1 MGVAV
6 DKSGRQGLAD
16 GSVGRTTSP
25 ASKGKAPRTARG
37 EKTLRKILDAA
48 LLEFGQRGFHDS
60 SIVGITSRAKVALGT
75 FYTYFDS
82 KEAVFAAL
90 VRDMSRQVR
99 DHVAPDIEGAADE
112 IDRERLALASY
123 LRFVFDHKEVYR
135 IIDEAEFVDP
145 AGFRTHYETAAARIA
160 ARLEEA
166 TAKGQ
171 MRDDGAAR
179 HGGPRLGDHGNERV
193 PRPALRRVGPAGCGS
208 GRGPRQRTDRTRT
221 EALAQLAR
229 QRSESARR
237 LPRHDR
243 VRSRC
248 AAHRRERR

>member
-1 MGVAV
+1 MGDKV
-6 DKSGRQGLAD
+6 DKPGRKAVAQAA
-16 GSVGRTTSP
+16 VGRSTSA

-37 EKTLRKILDAA
+37 ERTLRKILDAA
-48 LLEFGQRGFHDS
+48 LLEFGQKGFHES

-99 DHVAPDIEGAADE
+99 DYVAPDIEGAGSE
-112 IDRERLALASY
+112 IERERLALASY

-166 TAKGQ
+166 SKKGQ
-171 MRDDGAAR
+171 MRDDGPLATEVRAWAIMGMNVFLGLRFGVWGRQDPELVSAHANDMIAR
-179 HGGPRLGDHGNERV
+179 GLK
-193 PRPALRRVGPAGCGS
+193 S
-208 GRGPRQRTDRTRT
+208 
-221 EALAQLAR
+221 
-229 QRSESARR
+229 
-237 LPRHDR
+237 
-243 VRSRC
+243 
-248 AAHRRERR
+248 

>member
-1 MGVAV
+1 MGEKL
-6 DKSGRQGLAD
+6 DKSAVAALATRVVD
-16 GSVGRTTSP
+16 LATSQ

-60 SIVGITSRAKVALGT
+60 SIVGITRRAKVALGT

-82 KEAVFAAL
+82 KEALFAAL
-90 VRDMSRQVR
+90 VRDMSGQVR
-99 DHVAPDIEGAADE
+99 DHVAPDIEGSVDE
-112 IDRERLALASY
+112 IDRERRALASY

-166 TAKGQ
+166 AAKGQ
-171 MRDDGAAR
+171 MRDDGPLATEVRAWAIM
-179 HGGPRLGDHGNERV
+179 GMNVFLG
-193 PRPALRRVGPAGCGS
+193 LRFGVW
-208 GRGPRQRTDRTRT
+208 GRQDPD
-221 EALAQLAR
+221 L
-229 QRSESARR
+229 
-237 LPRHDR
+237 
-243 VRSRC
+243 V
-248 AAHRRERR
+248 AAHANAMLRNGLES

>member
-1 MGVAV
+1 MMHFMGAAV
-6 DKSGRQGLAD
+6 DKSGQAAVADTFVGL
-16 GSVGRTTSP
+16 TNSP

-48 LLEFGQRGFHDS
+48 LLEFGQKGFHDS
-60 SIVGITSRAKVALGT
+60 SIVGITRRAKVALGT

-99 DHVAPDIEGAADE
+99 DYVAPAIEGSIDE
-112 IDRERLALASY
+112 IDRERRALASY

-145 AGFRTHYETAAARIA
+145 VGFRTHYETAAARIA

-171 MRDDGAAR
+171 MRNDGPLATEVRAWAIM
-179 HGGPRLGDHGNERV
+179 GMNVFLGLRFGVWGRQDAELVANHANAMLRKGLER
-193 PRPALRRVGPAGCGS
+193 
-208 GRGPRQRTDRTRT
+208 
-221 EALAQLAR
+221 
-229 QRSESARR
+229 
-237 LPRHDR
+237 
-243 VRSRC
+243 
-248 AAHRRERR
+248 

>member
-1 MGVAV
+1 MDKPGQVAV
-6 DKSGRQGLAD
+6 AQVAVRRS
-16 GSVGRTTSP
+16 TSA

-37 EKTLRKILDAA
+37 ERTLRKILDAA

-99 DHVAPDIEGAADE
+99 DYVAPAIEDSVDE
-112 IDRERLALASY
+112 IDRERRALTAY

-171 MRDDGAAR
+171 MRNDGPLATEVRAWAIM
-179 HGGPRLGDHGNERV
+179 GMNVFLG
-193 PRPALRRVGPAGCGS
+193 LRFGVW
-208 GRGPRQRTDRTRT
+208 GRQDP
-221 EALAQLAR
+221 EL
-229 QRSESARR
+229 
-237 LPRHDR
+237 
-243 VRSRC
+243 V
-248 AAHRRERR
+248 AAHANDMLSRGLKP

>member
-1 MGVAV
+1 MGVKV
-6 DKSGRQGLAD
+6 DKERRAGLAK
-16 GSVGRTTSP
+16 SAVGRSISP

-37 EKTLRKILDAA
+37 ELTLRKILDAA
-48 LLEFGQRGFHDS
+48 LAEFGQRGFHDS

-99 DHVAPDIEGAADE
+99 DHVAPDIEGAEDE

-160 ARLEEA
+160 SRLEEA

-171 MRDDGAAR
+171 MRDDGPIATEVRAWAIMGMNVFLGLRFGVWGRQDADLVATYANDLIAR
-179 HGGPRLGDHGNERV
+179 GVKP
-193 PRPALRRVGPAGCGS
+193 
-208 GRGPRQRTDRTRT
+208 
-221 EALAQLAR
+221 
-229 QRSESARR
+229 
-237 LPRHDR
+237 
-243 VRSRC
+243 
-248 AAHRRERR
+248 